1 MILQKDSI
9 LKGYSLKNLSIL
21 LSLLLVFTPL
31 YAMAQEMKITSL
43 NKGQKAPFTGIL
55 LTQGALSKIESD
67 LRLEVELCSNKC
79 ELEKDELNLLLER
92 EKKVLNSEIEGLNQ
106 FILIKNKRINKLEEV
121 IEEHNNS
128 WFTPVVAIASFA
140 LGVFMTVGIT
150 YAVNE

>member
-1 MILQKDSI
+1 MISQKDLI
-9 LKGYSLKNLSIL
+9 LKGCSLKQLSIL
-21 LSLLLVFTPL
+21 LSFLLIFTPL
-31 YAMAQEMKITSL
+31 CVMAQEIKITSL
-43 NKGQKAPFTGIL
+43 NKGQKAPFTGVL

-67 LRLEVELCSNKC
+67 LRLETKLCSNKC

-92 EKKVLNSEIEGLNQ
+92 ERRVLNAEIDGLNQ
-106 FILIKNKRINKLEEV
+106 FILVKNKRINNLEEI

-150 YAVNE
+150 YAVNK

>member
-1 MILQKDSI
+1 MILQKDLI
-9 LKGYSLKNLSIL
+9 LKGYNLKNISIL
-21 LSLLLVFTPL
+21 LSLLLIFAPL
-31 YAMAQEMKITSL
+31 YVTAQEMKITSL

-67 LRLEVELCSNKC
+67 LRLDVELCSNKC

-92 EKKVLNSEIEGLNQ
+92 ERKVLNSEIEGLNQ

-128 WFTPVVAIASFA
+128 WFTPVVAVASFA

-150 YAVNE
+150 YAVNK